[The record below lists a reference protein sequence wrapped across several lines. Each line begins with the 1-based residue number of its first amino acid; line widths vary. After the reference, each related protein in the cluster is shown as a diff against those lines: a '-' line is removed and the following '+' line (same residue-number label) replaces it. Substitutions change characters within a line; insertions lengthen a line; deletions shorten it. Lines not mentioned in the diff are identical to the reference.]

1 MKLLVKDKDLSEL
14 VESITWGGDSG
25 QISRK
30 LEFTVAQNV
39 LDKNFLLAAVNEG
52 DQVLFQDPSG
62 TCHLRRDHF

>member
-1 MKLLVKDKDLSEL
+1 MKLLVKDRDLSEL

-39 LDKNFLLAAVNEG
+39 LDKNFPAAAVNG
-52 DQVLFQDPSG
+52 GPAPGRAGISG
-62 TCHLRRDHF
+62 CDF